1 MFKVKK
7 TEIINSRVLKTS
19 NGKTMLLSKFAIC
32 VNKKSRFM
40 KEQKAKGRISS
51 FCLKTPLRKIL
62 LSGDILF

>member
-40 KEQKAKGRISS
+40 KEQKAKGRLSS
-51 FCLKTPLRKIL
+51 FWLKTPLRKIL

>member
-40 KEQKAKGRISS
+40 KEQKAKGSLSS

>member
-1 MFKVKK
+1 
-7 TEIINSRVLKTS
+7 
-19 NGKTMLLSKFAIC
+19 MLLSKFAIC

-40 KEQKAKGRISS
+40 KEQKAKGRLSS